1 MIKNIDNKKK
11 QYIILTKP
19 VDNKMT
25 KVGRSKMKKGEE
37 DTEINVSIKK
47 STIKYDKSFI
57 DRIEAKREELIFTV
71 VKRIFLEKF

>member
-1 MIKNIDNKKK
+1 
-11 QYIILTKP
+11 
-19 VDNKMT
+19 MT
-25 KVGRSKMKKGEE
+25 KAGRGKMKKCEE

-47 STIKYDKSFI
+47 STTKYDKSFI

>member
-1 MIKNIDNKKK
+1 
-11 QYIILTKP
+11 
-19 VDNKMT
+19 
-25 KVGRSKMKKGEE
+25 MKKGEE

>member
-1 MIKNIDNKKK
+1 
-11 QYIILTKP
+11 
-19 VDNKMT
+19 MT

-47 STIKYDKSFI
+47 STTNYDKSFI

>member
-1 MIKNIDNKKK
+1 
-11 QYIILTKP
+11 
-19 VDNKMT
+19 MT

>member
-1 MIKNIDNKKK
+1 
-11 QYIILTKP
+11 
-19 VDNKMT
+19 MT

-37 DTEINVSIKK
+37 DTEINVSIKI